1 MGVNGVNGVCG
12 AVVWLGGG
20 SLLVE
25 NVWSLEQ
32 LSLCTVSTA
41 HNDVRVC
48 RCESVSAQVVSP

>member
-1 MGVNGVNGVCG
+1 M